1 MRRLGS
7 GERRQQLL
15 RVAARLLEERGVEG
29 VEISTVARRARVS
42 RPLVYR
48 LFPTRDALVAALL
61 DDFVAE
67 LDARFRR
74 AVVRSLSGV
83 LLEVVA
89 AFVEACCQTIE
100 ERGAGPWRL
109 LDARGVDAELT
120 QAGAAALAKLVDP
133 WLEQIRALTG
143 MPTKRARSLVR
154 VVVAAGRA
162 MLEGWLDGS
171 ISRKQAVA
179 DTARAVTVLLAEFSG

>member
-1 MRRLGS
+1 LRRLGS
-7 GERRQQLL
+7 EERRQQLL

-61 DDFVAE
+61 DDFVAA
-67 LDARFRR
+67 LDERFRR
-74 AVVRSLSGV
+74 AVVRSLSGE

-89 AFVEACCQTIE
+89 AFVEACGRTIE

-120 QAGAAALAKLVDP
+120 RAGAAALAKLVDP

-143 MPTKRARSLVR
+143 MPIKRARSLVR